1 MLISPDLVILL
12 LGKLFILL
20 FFLMPCLNSSQNIR
34 FLQIWT
40 GLGGALGMHFTKLRT
55 QVGLRRAFKG
65 LQEQMFHLEYT
76 LRRVYFAS
84 FS

>member
-1 MLISPDLVILL
+1 MLISPDLVMLL
-12 LGKLFILL
+12 LGQLFISSL
-20 FFLMPCLNSSQNIR
+20 FFMSCLHSSQNIR
-34 FLQIWT
+34 SLQIWT
-40 GLGGALGMHFTKLRT
+40 GLDGALGMRFTKLLT

-76 LRRVYFAS
+76 LRRVSFAS